1 MATINLTGFAA
12 IAAAL
17 FFALSVCVI
26 GALVDKVFRQ
36 NTKIEKLNKKINFC
50 ENKIKELIE
59 YNEWIINNK

>member
-12 IAAAL
+12 IAAAV

-36 NTKIEKLNKKINFC
+36 NTKIEKMNKKIKLC
-50 ENKIKELIE
+50 ENKIKELID
-59 YNEWIINNK
+59 YNEWILNNK